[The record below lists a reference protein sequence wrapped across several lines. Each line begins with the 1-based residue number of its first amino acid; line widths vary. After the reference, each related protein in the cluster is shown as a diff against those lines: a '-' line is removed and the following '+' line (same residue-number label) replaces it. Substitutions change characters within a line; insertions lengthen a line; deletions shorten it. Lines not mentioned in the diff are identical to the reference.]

1 MAKADLGTKRAC
13 PSCAAK
19 FYDLG
24 RRPIRCPKCETEFD
38 PDAVKAVAKPRAA
51 TKAKA
56 DDKPADPVSEEKDGF
71 EDEAENIKELD
82 VEAATIPV
90 GGDDSDADGDSEDE
104 PASDDDDIDP
114 ELAEGFNSDDSSDD
128 ENDDTKLLID
138 EEEDEGFGEINIAKD
153 EDL

>member
-24 RRPIRCPKCETEFD
+24 RDPARCPKCETEFD
-38 PDAVKAVAKPRAA
+38 ANAVPTPAKSRAAAKPAKEATPESPAA
-51 TKAKA
+51 A
-56 DDKPADPVSEEKDGF
+56 EKDGF
-71 EDEAENIKELD
+71 EDEAESIKELD
-82 VEAATIPV
+82 IESATIPV

-104 PASDDDDIDP
+104 PASDDEDIDP
-114 ELAEGFNSDDSSDD
+114 ELAEGFNADDSSDD

-138 EEEDEGFGEINIAKD
+138 DEEDEGFGEINIEKD